1 MITVTS
7 TETAKIYFKGTTVEV
22 PSIVARVGGTITFDG
37 KNLPTVLDIYES
49 VESFEENP
57 SNKMNPIEGFET
69 FKTFDLSNGDDPE
82 TFKTQSCD
90 TAHQEYKS
98 YLEGLGFTA
107 VISGI

>member
-37 KNLPTVLDIYES
+37 KTLPTVLDIYES
-49 VESFEENP
+49 LEAFEENP
-57 SNKMNPIEGFET
+57 NNKMNPIDG
-69 FKTFDLSNGDDPE
+69 FKTMKTFELSNGDDPE
-82 TFKTQSCD
+82 TFKPQSCE
-90 TAHQEYKS
+90 TAHQEYKA
-98 YLEGLGFTA
+98 YLEGLGFNV